1 MEIICFLLAVQSAL
15 LFNMIILSKG
25 VIFLKYNSTANG
37 CEEDHHSSYGRN
49 FGSCE
54 KKHKITFV
62 VNSVMPITNS
72 SHKSQLAGELH

>member
-49 FGSCE
+49 LGVA
-54 KKHKITFV
+54 KKSIK
-62 VNSVMPITNS
+62 
-72 SHKSQLAGELH
+72 